1 MSEVIDEKR
10 KLFPTN
16 DDQKAKNRKSAE
28 EIVMDAI
35 SNEMIE
41 NEGKID
47 GELETAIPGNYW
59 SKL

>member
-59 SKL
+59 S